1 MIVREKAMLEKL
13 LLAVILTFCLNLFLG
28 VRLPNTATDDSIYH
42 VAETTF
48 FSLLRLG
55 QD

>member
-1 MIVREKAMLEKL
+1 MLEKL

-28 VRLPNTATDDSIYH
+28 DRLPNTAANASSYR